1 MKIKPSEYSNILNK
15 YNSEKVEGNKN
26 INNEANKLEEKNIE
40 GKNYFEDKIDISE
53 NYKMHNEALEQL
65 KEMDAK
71 ERKEKVENLK
81 KQINEGKYEVDPEEI
96 AKKITDKLLWW
107 G

>member
-15 YNSEKVEGNKN
+15 YNSEKAEGSKN
-26 INNEANKLEEKNIE
+26 VNNDVNKLDEKNIE

-53 NYKMHNEALEQL
+53 NYKMHNEALDQL

-71 ERKEKVENLK
+71 ERKEKIENLK
-81 KQINEGKYEVDPEEI
+81 KQINEGTYEVNPEEI
-96 AKKITDKLLWW
+96 AKKITDKLL
-107 G
+107 

>member
-71 ERKEKVENLK
+71 ERREKVESLK
-81 KQINEGKYEVDPEEI
+81 KQINEGKYEVDLEEI
-96 AKKITDKLLWW
+96 SKKITDKLL
-107 G
+107 